1 MRNTCDNYIA
11 KAVTNCNLCEMGNRC
26 KTGTGTPAV
35 MWTKEREIIGEIR
48 EDVPE
53 EEAKSEDQPLRR
65 EAFSG

>member
-1 MRNTCDNYIA
+1 MKNTCNNYIA
-11 KAVTNCNLCEMGNRC
+11 KTVISYNLCEMGNRC
-26 KTGTGTPAV
+26 KTDTGTPAV
-35 MWTKEREIIGEIR
+35 MRTKEREIIGEIR